1 MALSVDQQLREI
13 QRGTVDIIPLE
24 ELRHKLERGRPL
36 RIKLGADPSAP
47 DLHLGHTVVLNKL
60 RQFQELGHVVIFL
73 IGDFTAMIGD
83 PTGRSETR
91 KALSREQIKQ
101 NATTYTQQVFRILDP
116 ERTEVRFNSEWL
128 DALSP
133 ADMIRLCGHYTVARL
148 LERDDFNKRFRE
160 GIPIHVH
167 ELLYP
172 LVQGY
177 DSVALKA
184 DVEVGG
190 TDQRFNL
197 LVGRELQR
205 AYGQEPQVIL
215 TMPLLEGTDGVQ
227 KMSKSLGNFIG
238 ITDPPTEMYGKVM
251 SISDSLML
259 KYYELLSTVD
269 LNQLQAIREEK
280 VHPLEAK
287 KQLASELVERF
298 HGQAAAISATEDFT
312 QRFQRRE
319 LPSEIETFAWSGQD
333 ETVWIC
339 HLLRT
344 TGLAKSTTEA
354 RRLIQQGGVRLD
366 GTPVV
371 DQDFHVP
378 AQGEKILQV
387 GRRRVIKLIFG
398 APAVS

>member
-1 MALSVDQQLREI
+1 MTLSVDEQIREI

-24 ELRHKLERGRPL
+24 ELRRKLERGQPL

-47 DLHLGHTVVLNKL
+47 DLHFGHTVVLNKL

-91 KALSREQIKQ
+91 KPLTREQILQ
-101 NATTYTQQVFRILDP
+101 NAQTYTQQVFRILDP
-116 ERTEVRFNSEWL
+116 QRTEVRFNSEWL

-148 LERDDFNKRFRE
+148 LERDDFAKRFRE
-160 GIPIHVH
+160 NIPIHVH

-205 AYGQEPQVIL
+205 DYDQEPQVIL

-227 KMSKSLGNFIG
+227 KMGKSLGNFIA
-238 ITDPPTEMYGKVM
+238 ITDPPAEMYGKVM
-251 SISDSLML
+251 SISDALMR

-269 LNQLQAIREEK
+269 LTQLQAIREER
-280 VHPLEAK
+280 VHPLDAK
-287 KQLASELVERF
+287 KQLATELVTRF
-298 HGQAAAISATEDFT
+298 HSEAAAVSAAEDFS

-319 LPSEIETFAWSGQD
+319 LPSELETFAWSSAED
-333 ETVWIC
+333 AVWIC
-339 HLLRT
+339 QLVKT
-344 TGLAKSTTEA
+344 VGFTKSTSEA
-354 RRLIQQGGVRLD
+354 RRLVQQGGVRLD
-366 GTPVV
+366 EVV
-371 DQDFHVP
+371 VTDQDFQVS

-387 GRRRVIKLIFG
+387 GRRRVIKIVFG
-398 APAVS
+398 TTATS

>member
-1 MALSVDQQLREI
+1 MTLSVDEQTREI

-24 ELRHKLERGRPL
+24 ELRRKLERRQPL

-47 DLHLGHTVVLNKL
+47 DLHFGHTVVLNKL

-91 KALSREQIKQ
+91 KPLTREQIQQ
-101 NATTYTQQVFRILDP
+101 NAQTYTQQVFRILDP
-116 ERTEVRFNSEWL
+116 KRTEVRFNSEWL

-148 LERDDFNKRFRE
+148 LERDDFAKRFRDNV
-160 GIPIHVH
+160 PIHVH

-227 KMSKSLGNFIG
+227 KMSKSLGNFIA
-238 ITDPPTEMYGKVM
+238 ITDPPAEMYGKVM
-251 SISDSLML
+251 SISDALML

-269 LNQLQAIREEK
+269 LAQLQAIREEH
-280 VHPLEAK
+280 VHPLDAK
-287 KQLASELVERF
+287 KQLATELVTRF
-298 HGQAAAISATEDFT
+298 HGETAAVSAAEDFA

-319 LPSEIETFAWSGQD
+319 LPSELETFAWSGQ
-333 ETVWIC
+333 EEKVWIC
-339 HLLRT
+339 QLVRT
-344 TGLAKSTTEA
+344 VGFSKSTSEA
-354 RRLIQQGGVRLD
+354 RRLVQQGGVRLD
-366 GTPVV
+366 GLVV
-371 DQDFHVP
+371 ADQDLHVP
-378 AQGEKILQV
+378 AQGETILQV
-387 GRRRVIKLIFG
+387 GRRRVIKIVFG
-398 APAVS
+398 TATVS